1 MKYISSG
8 RADENRQM
16 NRQTRMYL
24 AIIVVATWIILLSVS
39 LFLIRSKDILT
50 MDIKKGDRYL
60 DQGDYDKALL
70 AYQKALD
77 QNDKDADA
85 YLGMVR
91 VYEKT
96 GDRELLLK
104 TLHKG
109 LEKTGDPRIQ
119 ALLSIYIAQEEAAAS
134 QDNEISNGEP
144 VSEPEEEPEDEVEEE
159 DEAGVYGGDA
169 GAVSFYNPSEEPSE
183 PEESEEPEESDDSD
197 PSMGRAPTGEKYWIA
212 LRNGPWNWL
221 VCFDLDA
228 SEDSV
233 RIVWDSHTL
242 FAEIDGESAG
252 NIECHGYFIEEPG
265 KWTEPSIDGLYR
277 WATVT
282 EIYASNLDIE
292 SAGGEILV
300 PKSSHSEEELMDMIG
315 MQGGE

>member
-1 MKYISSG
+1 
-8 RADENRQM
+8 M
-16 NRQTRMYL
+16 NRQTRMYI
-24 AIIVVATWIILLSVS
+24 AIIAVASWIILLSVS
-39 LFLIRSKDILT
+39 LYLIHSKDILT

-77 QNDKDADA
+77 QNDEDADA

-96 GDRELLLK
+96 GDRELLLR
-104 TLHKG
+104 TLHIG

-134 QDNEISNGEP
+134 QDKEMIEEP
-144 VSEPEEEPEDEVEEE
+144 VPEPEEELEQEVEEE

-169 GAVSFYNPSEEPSE
+169 GAVSIYNPSEKPSE
-183 PEESEEPEESDDSD
+183 PEESEETEESDDTE

-212 LRNGPWNWL
+212 LRNGAWNWL
-221 VCFDLDA
+221 VCFDLDT
-228 SEDSV
+228 SENSMH
-233 RIVWDSHTL
+233 IVWDSNTL
-242 FAEIDGESAG
+242 FVEVDGESAG
-252 NIECHGYFIEEPG
+252 NIECHGYFLDEPG
-265 KWTEPSIDGLYR
+265 KWTEPTIDGLYR
-277 WATVT
+277 WSTVS